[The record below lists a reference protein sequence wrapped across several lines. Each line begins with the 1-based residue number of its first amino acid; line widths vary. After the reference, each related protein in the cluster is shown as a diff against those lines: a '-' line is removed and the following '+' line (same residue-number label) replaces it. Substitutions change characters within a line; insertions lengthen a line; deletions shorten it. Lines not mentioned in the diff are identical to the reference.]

1 MGVGEDDVVES
12 FRIDGER
19 FVVVVGE
26 FRGALED
33 AAIDQETF
41 AGGFYKIFGAGYGA
55 CGAEES
61 EFGHRGVIVQNRRAL
76 PMCGN
81 SESAKDKIS
90 KRKAEEKK
98 RRNLTQRRRVR

>member
-12 FRIDGER
+12 FRIDGKR
-19 FVVVVGE
+19 FVVAVGE

-33 AAIDQETF
+33 AAIDQEAF

-61 EFGHRGVIVQNRRAL
+61 EFGHRGVIVPKRVAQ
-76 PMCGN
+76 PMRGS

-90 KRKAEEKK
+90 KRKSGRKGEEI
-98 RRNLTQRRRVR
+98 